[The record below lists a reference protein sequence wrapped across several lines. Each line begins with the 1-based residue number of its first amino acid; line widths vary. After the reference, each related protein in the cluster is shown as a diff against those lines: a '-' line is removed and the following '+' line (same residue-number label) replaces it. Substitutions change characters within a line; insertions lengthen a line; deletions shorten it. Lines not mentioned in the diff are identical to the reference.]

1 VLNRLVEEFRISFM
15 VLALQYMDKLLD
27 QLEGKLEDNI
37 EIKIVAARVPQYSLY
52 NAHDQVKSHS

>member
-27 QLEGKLEDNI
+27 QLEEKLEDNI
-37 EIKIVAARVPQYSLY
+37 EIKIVAPRVPQYSLY
-52 NAHDQVKSHS
+52 NAHDQEK